1 MVMRYCAV
9 PAQML
14 PSMHAATGPK
24 CLATAIAIGI
34 LVSVG
39 RGRVAFIG
47 WVGYVYSIGRGGVAL
62 TWRVGSYEFILR
74 FGSLVSL
81 LPEYDGEDEVRG
93 DVGELLHALG
103 IVARA

>member
-1 MVMRYCAV
+1 MEHAHTRTGVMIKVYASCARSHARTDSMAMRYCAV

-39 RGRVAFIG
+39 RG
-47 WVGYVYSIGRGGVAL
+47 GVAL
-62 TWRVGSYEFILR
+62 TWRVGSYESSF
-74 FGSLVSL
+74 
-81 LPEYDGEDEVRG
+81 
-93 DVGELLHALG
+93 
-103 IVARA
+103 